1 MIILVGP
8 SASGK
13 TEIAKLLIKNYGFSK
28 FVTTTTRPMR
38 VGETNDVDYHFIS
51 IQDFERYIHENRFI
65 EYVIYNANFY
75 GTYKDEISDDKVLI
89 VEPKGHKAFNDL
101 NNPNIISFFI
111 DSPKSV
117 REARMIER
125 KDKADDIYK
134 RLSLDDVY
142 FAESKNHVN
151 EIVENDGS
159 KSLEEIT
166 KHIYESYKSMLK
178 K

>member
-1 MIILVGP
+1 MIVLVGP

-13 TEIAKLLIKNYGFSK
+13 TEIAKLLIKNHGFSK

-38 VGETNDVDYHFIS
+38 VGEINDVDYHFIS
-51 IQDFERYIHENRFI
+51 SEDFKRYIKENRFI
-65 EYVIYNANFY
+65 EYVNYNANFY

-101 NNPNIISFFI
+101 NNPRIISFFI

-125 KDKADDIYK
+125 KDKPDDIYK
-134 RLSLDDVY
+134 RLSLDDAY

-151 EIVENDGS
+151 EVVLNDGL

-166 KHIYESYKSMLK
+166 EYIFNSYKSMLK